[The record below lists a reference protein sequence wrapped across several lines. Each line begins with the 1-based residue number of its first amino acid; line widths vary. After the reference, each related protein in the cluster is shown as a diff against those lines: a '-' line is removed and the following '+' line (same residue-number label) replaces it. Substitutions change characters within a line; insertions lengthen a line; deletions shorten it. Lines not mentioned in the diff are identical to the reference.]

1 LTIRHYWPGCLKHWL
16 CLSRRTN
23 GFVAFGGGLHV
34 RGICAAPAWH
44 SLARFWSGDDA
55 LLRIYTSIQP
65 DDVPFGEDALGDQFF
80 LRGAD
85 CWRLLAEVD
94 DVEALGCG
102 FDEFISRALADPV
115 EFLGLEPLI
124 QFRREGGTLKPGEL
138 INAYPPFSTVE
149 AANGVRLGAVPAH
162 EQHYFLAQLVTQ
174 LRGKTRCI
182 EIPNWFRVTP
192 QPDSS
197 PGAARVSDLVRLPQ
211 DVGPPHG
218 GDSRSVSTLQSFRA
232 CQNSNGNRS
241 ASVRLG

>member
-1 LTIRHYWPGCLKHWL
+1 MKLLPDQTYVGPPIDDPTLLARLPKALAMSL
-16 CLSRRTN
+16 EETN

-55 LLRIYTSIQP
+55 LLRIYTSVQP

-124 QFRREGGTLKPGEL
+124 RFWREGGTLKPGEL

-149 AANGVRLGAVPAH
+149 AANGVRLAAVPAH
-162 EQHYFLAQLVTQ
+162 EQHYFLAQLVRNFAENPMHRNSE
-174 LRGKTRCI
+174 L
-182 EIPNWFRVTP
+182 V
-192 QPDSS
+192 SS
-197 PGAARVSDLVRLPQ
+197 NSAAR
-211 DVGPPHG
+211 
-218 GDSRSVSTLQSFRA
+218 LQS
-232 CQNSNGNRS
+232 G
-241 ASVRLG
+241 GG